1 MSSIEQQ
8 LQPRRQR
15 LDNYLQGCLTALPF
29 ADSHLAAVM
38 RYGLLLGGKRI
49 RPLLL
54 YLVGDLFALPV
65 ALLDAPAA
73 AVECLHAYSLLH
85 DDLPAMDNS
94 PLRRGQPTAH
104 VQFGEAQAILAGD
117 ALQTL
122 AFLLLTQATPAL
134 LTPAT
139 QLRMLQELAQTSS
152 GLCYGQSLDLQADNQ
167 PLDTTA
173 LAQIHHYKTALLI
186 RCAIRLAA
194 LAAKRPGEE
203 SLPLLDRYAQAL
215 GLAFQLQDDLL
226 DVTGTTAQLGKPPG
240 SDQRCGKSSYLQL
253 GIDATQERLRQ
264 LHHEAFAALSLLPY
278 DTTALEA
285 FTHYL
290 INRND

>member
-1 MSSIEQQ
+1 MPSIEQQ

-15 LDNYLQGCLTALPF
+15 LDNYLKGFLTGLPF
-29 ADSHLAAVM
+29 SDSHLAEVM
-38 RYGLLLGGKRI
+38 HYGLLLGGKRI

-54 YLVGDLFALPV
+54 YLVGELFDLPV
-65 ALLDAPAA
+65 VLLDAPAA

-104 VQFGEAQAILAGD
+104 VKFGEAQTILAGD

-122 AFLLLTQATPAL
+122 AFLLLTQRAP
-134 LTPAT
+134 LTTET
-139 QLRMLQELAQTSS
+139 QLAMLQELAQTSS
-152 GLCYGQSLDLQADNQ
+152 GLCYGQSLDLKADTH
-167 PLDTTA
+167 PVETAA

-186 RCAIRLAA
+186 RCAVRLAA
-194 LAAKRPGEE
+194 LAAEQPGREA
-203 SLPLLDRYAQAL
+203 LPLLDRFADAL

-226 DVTGTTAQLGKPPG
+226 DVTGTTAQLGKLQG
-240 SDQRCGKSSYLQL
+240 SDQRCGKKSYLHQL
-253 GIDATQERLRQ
+253 GVDATQERLKTLYQ
-264 LHHEAFAALSLLPY
+264 ESLTALSLLPY
-278 DTTALEA
+278 DTTALED

-290 INRND
+290 IHRNH